1 MKVYVTFDL
10 DDKYR
15 EEEEKAKKAQDLL
28 DTIIYDYQI
37 GMVCVKSVTVESRKF
52 STKIVKSKK

>member
-1 MKVYVTFDL
+1 MLVHVTFDL

-15 EEEEKAKKAQDLL
+15 EEEEKAQKAQDLL

-52 STKIVKSKK
+52 STKIVKK